1 VFSRIK
7 ADSLRIT
14 SENRLSMVIDA
25 KVRALCHLRSHT
37 RPSDIPRTG
46 SANAHHACVRLVVLL
61 GNTKVTPRE
70 NARKINFLKITKK
83 LWTNTSCFFIIF

>member
-1 VFSRIK
+1 MIPRVK

-14 SENRLSMVIDA
+14 SENCVPMVVYAAMQPLWD
-25 KVRALCHLRSHT
+25 LRSHA
-37 RPSDIPRTG
+37 RPSGIPRTG

-70 NARKINFLKITKK
+70 NARKINF
-83 LWTNTSCFFIIF
+83 